1 MKSKIK
7 KAMAKQKVRETVVKK
22 QTHSPTLHMDM
33 EAEVDLSYYRTL
45 AAEDALE
52 HDMGGTSPYITHWR

>member
-22 QTHSPTLHMDM
+22 QAQTPILEIDM
-33 EAEVDLSYYRTL
+33 EAEVDLSYYKTL

>member
-22 QTHSPTLHMDM
+22 QTQTAILEIDM
-33 EAEVDLSYYRTL
+33 EAEVDLSYYKTL
-45 AAEDALE
+45 AYEDALE
-52 HDMGGTSPYITHWR
+52 HDMGGISPYITHWR